1 MAKEKLQIT
10 MDSDLLRDVDE
21 YCDSHYMNRS
31 WMISQACLAVVNQQ
45 KVIDSIVLLSQS
57 IKKCA
62 DNGYVDE
69 ATRIE
74 MQNFETMAN
83 LFSRSSFK

>member
-1 MAKEKLQIT
+1 MAKQKLQIT
-10 MDSDLLRDVDE
+10 MDSDLLHAVDE

-31 WMISQACLAVVNQQ
+31 WMISQACLALVNQQ
-45 KVIDSIVLLSQS
+45 KVIDSMVLLCQS

-62 DNGYVDE
+62 DNGYVDD

-74 MQNFETMAN
+74 MQNFESMAN
-83 LFSRSSFK
+83 LLSGMALK